1 MDKTLS
7 VTGDTTLKGTKVDG
21 KLTVTDEADLKN
33 TTVGGTLGVTGE
45 ATFKDKVTM
54 EKDLEVK
61 GELKTDKIAM
71 ENKKTDADGR
81 HNSSTAIT
89 ADYITHIGEVENSG
103 VITKSSFTHNEKGTI
118 NYAKDGDTADWKET
132 RSYVTASGVSNKMTD
147 SDKNKHTYSQTA
159 TESKE
164 QLVNGDKSKSNFE
177 KKTAEGNTISIT
189 EKDAAGNIVQ
199 SLTNKQTVKGEK
211 TSVTNEDSSS
221 IIKQEADQIRHNVTS
236 VDGKKSSTEV
246 KADGI
251 TNTSDGTITND
262 AQNIVNNASG
272 NITNK
277 ANTMDTNVTGKATES
292 YGELETNV
300 NGKATENFKGGLDTT
315 VTGAENHTVTGKQ
328 TNTVE
333 GGQENIISGGQINK
347 ITGDQTTTVTGDI
360 STKAKNITNEATEKL
375 TDKVGTNT
383 RVIDSTSITD
393 TAGDFTVTTDKANGT
408 TFAKT
413 GSTAYST
420 KAGAPTDTNI
430 AGNLITTGR
439 VDANELGVSD
449 KDGANTADF
458 SVEAGEGKGVKAS
471 AGNGTTT
478 GSLDVTAKEV
488 GSSVKDDASGKGST
502 FKQRIDAIMGN
513 VKTDAGES
521 EVTQKGDEI
530 TSKVGL
536 GEATNSRVT
545 QKKNLLE
552 AAVTDGTNYNISND
566 TANESAKELRGGTKV
581 NRQYDNLNGSQKTI
595 ADGANT
601 NLSIDTASASAK
613 ALTDGTKVNKQQD
626 NLDSSEKTITNGTY
640 KTSKVQT
647 ALDITNTASDGTI
660 TNDAKNIV
668 NNATG
673 DMTNTVGGKQT
684 NKIDGDQVN
693 TIGGSQTTTVTGD
706 ISNTAKNITNEANTK
721 LTDKV
726 GTNTRVLDS
735 EGITDTVPGADG
747 KGSTFKQ
754 RIDAIMGNVKT
765 DAGESEVTQKGDE
778 ITSVV
783 GKGEATNSR
792 VTQKKGSLEAMVTD
806 GTNINDSYDVA
817 NASAKVLSGGTKVN
831 KLQDNLDSSEKTI
844 TNGTYTTSKLQTALD
859 ITNTAKDGTITNDAK
874 DIVNNATGD
883 MTNTV
888 GGKLT
893 TTVTGQATENF
904 KGGLKTDIIG
914 EEIHTVT
921 GNQTNKVTGK
931 QTNTVEGG
939 QENIISGGQINNI
952 TGDQTTT
959 ISGTQTTTA
968 RDINRN
974 ASSGMID
981 TIDNAYGT
989 NTETKVAGKTTTDV
1003 SIKGTGEK
1011 GQYIRGA
1018 NESRDYLIK
1027 GTLKNSE
1034 TKTAEATSTKI
1045 TDGNG
1050 KTSSTIQ
1057 DVTQISGSVTDGT
1070 NTSVSNVKANS
1081 IDSAVTDGSSIS
1093 TINQKKNSITSQVTD
1108 GTTITKTEQDTKN
1121 ITNTAK
1127 DGTITNDAKDI
1138 VNNASGNMT
1147 NTVGGDLTTTVSGNE
1162 LHEVTGKQTNKING
1176 DQENTIGGNQTTT
1189 VTGDIS
1195 NKAENITNEANTK
1208 LTDKVGE
1215 NTRVLDGEGITDTV
1229 GGSTFKQRIDKI
1241 MMESKDVS
1249 IKAEE
1254 TLTNEAKVI
1263 TNKASEVI
1271 NNEAVNINN
1280 TATGIITSKASE
1292 IKNQADKLISNKVGE
1307 NTWENME
1314 NGKITT
1320 SIKDGA
1326 KQNLT
1331 QSDAVGTTQS
1341 TVDGGKSTVTI
1352 QNADG
1357 LADAVTDGTN
1367 TSVQNQTAS
1376 AIAAAV
1382 KDGAGN
1388 ENASV
1393 ANATTSVNTIKSGS
1407 KANTVISTADGTSFI
1422 NSEAAAPVGDGTEVK
1437 TTIKG
1442 NTITTGKVTMDYA
1455 EVMKDLGVRGNAN
1468 ITGKTTTGSLEV
1480 TGTSTLKGDVTMES
1494 NATVK
1499 KDLTVEGNTNL
1510 KNTKVDGTLDVTQK
1524 ATFSD
1529 SVSIAKDLS
1538 VGGDVTA
1545 KSYKVGDK
1553 TYISAAGINANDQKI
1568 TNVADGSISEGS
1580 KDAVNGGQLY
1590 TVKNDLEGKVNKV
1603 GANAAAMANLHP
1615 MEFDPDSKWNIAAAI
1630 GNYGS
1635 ETAAALGAF
1644 YRPNDDVMVNLS
1656 TAFGTGENMVGGGV
1670 SVRLGKGGN
1679 KLSREENNALK
1690 DQVNDLTARMDALLS
1705 VLNPNM
1711 SKDFPDVPENH
1722 WAYEAVSRLAGNDI
1736 VQGYP
1741 DGEFHGERTMTR
1753 YEMAEIIYNA
1763 LSRGAE
1769 AEKELVEEF
1778 KPELQAM
1785 AASEKA
1791 TAERAEG

>member
-1 MDKTLS
+1 MFFAKGEIIMNNIYKVIWSKAKNCYVVASEIARSHTKSASGSEKIGGVTRRSLLASLMALSLLCGGLGVASAADVVHVDENATGAAEVYTKTGVDTLLDKKADKTAVEEIKNTVGGVDSGLVKKTADNANGIEVNRTNINTLKDTVGDDTKGLTKKINDNTAAIAMKADTAAVTTLEGRVGDVEGKVTTLEGKVGDASSGLVKDVADLKTQGNDLNTAIGNKADQSDLDAAKAKITTNETNITALQTKTTGLSADGKSLNSMNRVETDALKVTGEISNGAGVTITLAKIDESMKQTETNKGDIANLKSKTDTQQTWIGKLNERTTQISYDPAKGTTVNGVDFMAAEVDAHGKGLTGVTTLNTTGAATIGGALKADSLIVENASNLKGDVTMDNKLS
-7 VTGDTTLKGTKVDG
+7 VTGDTTLGALNVTGESSLKDTQVNGTLTTTGKATFKEAVEMDKG
-21 KLTVTDEADLKN
+21 LTVTSGDTTLQNTDVKGALNVTGESNLKN

-89 ADYITHIGEVENSG
+89 ADYITHIGEVENNG

-189 EKDAAGNIVQ
+189 EKDAAGNPK
-199 SLTNKQTVKGEK
+199 SYLTNTQTVDGEK
-211 TSVTNEDSSS
+211 TSVTNKDSSS
-221 IIKQEADQIRHNVTS
+221 TINQGADQIRYNVTS
-236 VDGKKSSTEV
+236 KDENKTSSSIEV

-251 TNTSDGTITND
+251 TNTSKDGTITND
-262 AQNIVNNASG
+262 ANHIEN
-272 NITNK
+272 T
-277 ANTMDTNVTGKATES
+277 ANTMNTTVTGQATES
-292 YGELETNV
+292 YG
-300 NGKATENFKGGLDTT
+300 KLDTT
-315 VTGAENHTVTGKQ
+315 VNGEEKHTVNGKQ
-328 TNTVE
+328 TNTVKE
-333 GGQENIISGGQINK
+333 GQINNITGGQTNTITGGQINN
-347 ITGDQTTTVTGDI
+347 ITGDQTTTITGNKNETVTENVKEDYKKDLTTTVGGNETHEVKGTKTETVEGKVTENYKAGQATNVTGDQDI
-360 STKAKNITNEATEKL
+360 TVSGTQTTKATDIKRNASSGMIDTIDNDYGTNTETKVAGETKTEVSIKGTGEKGEYIRGATESRDYIINGTLENKETKTAEATTSKVTDGTLKNTEMKTAKETSSEVTDGNGKTSATIQDVTQISGSVTDGTNTSVSNVKANSIDSIVTGEGMSSVINQKKGSIQSTVVDGTSSTVILQDKDNVTIASSNGMVGIVGKDIVNNAQNTITNTAGTKI

-383 RVIDSTSITD
+383 RVTTSTSITDSVGATTNRKIEDGKITD
-393 TAGDFTVTTDKANGT
+393 TAGDFTVTTEKTKGT

-413 GSTAYST
+413 GSTTAFST
-420 KAGAPTDTNI
+420 EAGAPTDTNI

-449 KDGANTADF
+449 KDGANSADL

-478 GSLDVTAKEV
+478 GSLDVKADEV
-488 GSSVKDDASGKGST
+488 SSSVKDASGK
-502 FKQRIDAIMGN
+502 
-513 VKTDAGES
+513 
-521 EVTQKGDEI
+521 
-530 TSKVGL
+530 
-536 GEATNSRVT
+536 
-545 QKKNLLE
+545 
-552 AAVTDGTNYNISND
+552 
-566 TANESAKELRGGTKV
+566 
-581 NRQYDNLNGSQKTI
+581 
-595 ADGANT
+595 
-601 NLSIDTASASAK
+601 
-613 ALTDGTKVNKQQD
+613 
-626 NLDSSEKTITNGTY
+626 
-640 KTSKVQT
+640 
-647 ALDITNTASDGTI
+647 
-660 TNDAKNIV
+660 
-668 NNATG
+668 
-673 DMTNTVGGKQT
+673 
-684 NKIDGDQVN
+684 
-693 TIGGSQTTTVTGD
+693 
-706 ISNTAKNITNEANTK
+706 
-721 LTDKV
+721 
-726 GTNTRVLDS
+726 
-735 EGITDTVPGADG
+735 
-747 KGSTFKQ
+747 
-754 RIDAIMGNVKT
+754 
-765 DAGESEVTQKGDE
+765 
-778 ITSVV
+778 
-783 GKGEATNSR
+783 
-792 VTQKKGSLEAMVTD
+792 
-806 GTNINDSYDVA
+806 
-817 NASAKVLSGGTKVN
+817 
-831 KLQDNLDSSEKTI
+831 
-844 TNGTYTTSKLQTALD
+844 
-859 ITNTAKDGTITNDAK
+859 
-874 DIVNNATGD
+874 
-883 MTNTV
+883 
-888 GGKLT
+888 
-893 TTVTGQATENF
+893 
-904 KGGLKTDIIG
+904 
-914 EEIHTVT
+914 
-921 GNQTNKVTGK
+921 
-931 QTNTVEGG
+931 
-939 QENIISGGQINNI
+939 
-952 TGDQTTT
+952 
-959 ISGTQTTTA
+959 
-968 RDINRN
+968 
-974 ASSGMID
+974 
-981 TIDNAYGT
+981 
-989 NTETKVAGKTTTDV
+989 
-1003 SIKGTGEK
+1003 
-1011 GQYIRGA
+1011 
-1018 NESRDYLIK
+1018 
-1027 GTLKNSE
+1027 
-1034 TKTAEATSTKI
+1034 
-1045 TDGNG
+1045 
-1050 KTSSTIQ
+1050 
-1057 DVTQISGSVTDGT
+1057 
-1070 NTSVSNVKANS
+1070 
-1081 IDSAVTDGSSIS
+1081 
-1093 TINQKKNSITSQVTD
+1093 
-1108 GTTITKTEQDTKN
+1108 
-1121 ITNTAK
+1121 
-1127 DGTITNDAKDI
+1127 
-1138 VNNASGNMT
+1138 
-1147 NTVGGDLTTTVSGNE
+1147 
-1162 LHEVTGKQTNKING
+1162 
-1176 DQENTIGGNQTTT
+1176 
-1189 VTGDIS
+1189 
-1195 NKAENITNEANTK
+1195 
-1208 LTDKVGE
+1208 
-1215 NTRVLDGEGITDTV
+1215 
-1229 GGSTFKQRIDKI
+1229 GSTFKQRIDKI

-1331 QSDAVGTTQS
+1331 QSNAAGTTQS
-1341 TVDGGKSTVTI
+1341 TVDVGKSTVTI

-1357 LADAVTDGTN
+1357 LVDVVTDGTN

-1376 AIAAAV
+1376 QIAADV

-1393 ANATTSVNTIKSGS
+1393 ANATISANTIKSGS

-1422 NSEAAAPVGDGTEVK
+1422 NSEAAAPVTGASGAGTAVN

-1494 NATVK
+1494 NATVNGNFS
-1499 KDLTVEGNTNL
+1499 VGGNTNL
-1510 KNTKVDGTLDVTQK
+1510 KNTEVDGTLNVTQK
-1524 ATFSD
+1524 ATFGD

-1545 KSYKVGDK
+1545 NSYKVGDK
-1553 TYISAAGINANDQKI
+1553 TYIDANGIHANDQKI

-1590 TVKNDLEGKVNKV
+1590 GVKRDLEHQVDKV
-1603 GANAAAMANLHP
+1603 GANAAAMANLRP
-1615 MEFDPDSKWNIAAAI
+1615 MEFDPSSKWNIAAAI

-1769 AEKELVEEF
+1769 AERELVEEF

-1791 TAERAEG
+1791 TAEKAEG

>member
-1 MDKTLS
+1 MTRRSLLASLMALSLLCGGLGVASAADGTVNVDESTPGTAVVYTKEGTESYVQGELSHYAKASDTFTKSQTFTQDQVRKLINDLKTGDVATNRADITALQSELGNKADKSTVEAALDGKANKADVYSRTEVDTAVANAVTTAGTNVDNKLTDYYNKAAVDGKIAAEATARDTAINTAITLEKDARRTAIETAINGEVGARNQAIHTAITQEVTARDLAVTNAKTELQGKITEEETARKAADVELTGKITAEETARTNADNALDNRLTTAEGKIGANETAIGDLKAKDTVLEGKITTLDGKVTTDIADLKAKDIDLEGKIQTNANNIQTNKNDITTIKQRTAGIDRIDATNETTIEGNVTVDNLGNVTAEGKLKGAGLEAGAVNAGSLQVDNASHLKGEVTMDKTLS
-7 VTGDTTLKGTKVDG
+7 VTGDTKLGALNVTGESSLKDTQVNGTLTTTGKATFKEAVEMDKG
-21 KLTVTDEADLKN
+21 LTVTSGDTTLQNTDVKGALNVTGESSLKN

-45 ATFKDKVTM
+45 TTLNDKLTVKGEATFKDKVTM
-54 EKDLEVK
+54 DKDLEVK

-189 EKDAAGNIVQ
+189 EKDAAGNVVQ

-236 VDGKKSSTEV
+236 ADGKKSSIEV
-246 KADGI
+246 KAEGI
-251 TNTSDGTITND
+251 TNTSKDGTITNTAKNVTNEGTESVTNKVGANEVKVSTNGVDITAEAGKKITESVGTASRVVENDKITDKAADSTVTTENGKGTTFGKEGSTGTTNIYGDSIRTGTINAEDTTTAKLTAGAAAGAEGGRLTVDANDGVKGSYKSGKYTSKSYILANTLKSGVDNGKDPTDTDFVGSRTDHYMDGDKAKLGETVKDAAGSNVTNKTSTGTATTITDGNGKTSATIQDVKNLAGSVTNGTETGVSGIHANDDGSVSIDSAVAGGSSISTINQKKDSITSQVTDGITITKTEQGAKDITNTATAGTITND
-262 AQNIVNNASG
+262 AKDIVNKAQNT
-272 NITNK
+272 ITNT
-277 ANTMDTNVTGKATES
+277 AG
-292 YGELETNV
+292 
-300 NGKATENFKGGLDTT
+300 
-315 VTGAENHTVTGKQ
+315 
-328 TNTVE
+328 
-333 GGQENIISGGQINK
+333 
-347 ITGDQTTTVTGDI
+347 
-360 STKAKNITNEATEKL
+360 
-375 TDKVGTNT
+375 
-383 RVIDSTSITD
+383 TSITNQVKD
-393 TAGDFTVTTDKANGT
+393 SKVTTDVDGT
-408 TFAKT
+408 TFENKT
-413 GSTAYST
+413 AAVSDGGATTT
-420 KAGAPTDTNI
+420 KIN
-430 AGNLITTGR
+430 GNQITTGR

-458 SVEAGEGKGVKAS
+458 SVEAGEGKGVNGS

-478 GSLDVTAKEV
+478 GSLDVTAEEV
-488 GSSVKDDASGKGST
+488 SSSVKDASGK
-502 FKQRIDAIMGN
+502 
-513 VKTDAGES
+513 
-521 EVTQKGDEI
+521 
-530 TSKVGL
+530 
-536 GEATNSRVT
+536 
-545 QKKNLLE
+545 
-552 AAVTDGTNYNISND
+552 
-566 TANESAKELRGGTKV
+566 
-581 NRQYDNLNGSQKTI
+581 
-595 ADGANT
+595 
-601 NLSIDTASASAK
+601 
-613 ALTDGTKVNKQQD
+613 
-626 NLDSSEKTITNGTY
+626 
-640 KTSKVQT
+640 
-647 ALDITNTASDGTI
+647 
-660 TNDAKNIV
+660 
-668 NNATG
+668 
-673 DMTNTVGGKQT
+673 
-684 NKIDGDQVN
+684 
-693 TIGGSQTTTVTGD
+693 
-706 ISNTAKNITNEANTK
+706 
-721 LTDKV
+721 
-726 GTNTRVLDS
+726 
-735 EGITDTVPGADG
+735 
-747 KGSTFKQ
+747 
-754 RIDAIMGNVKT
+754 
-765 DAGESEVTQKGDE
+765 
-778 ITSVV
+778 
-783 GKGEATNSR
+783 
-792 VTQKKGSLEAMVTD
+792 
-806 GTNINDSYDVA
+806 
-817 NASAKVLSGGTKVN
+817 
-831 KLQDNLDSSEKTI
+831 
-844 TNGTYTTSKLQTALD
+844 
-859 ITNTAKDGTITNDAK
+859 
-874 DIVNNATGD
+874 
-883 MTNTV
+883 
-888 GGKLT
+888 
-893 TTVTGQATENF
+893 
-904 KGGLKTDIIG
+904 
-914 EEIHTVT
+914 
-921 GNQTNKVTGK
+921 
-931 QTNTVEGG
+931 
-939 QENIISGGQINNI
+939 
-952 TGDQTTT
+952 
-959 ISGTQTTTA
+959 
-968 RDINRN
+968 
-974 ASSGMID
+974 
-981 TIDNAYGT
+981 
-989 NTETKVAGKTTTDV
+989 
-1003 SIKGTGEK
+1003 
-1011 GQYIRGA
+1011 
-1018 NESRDYLIK
+1018 
-1027 GTLKNSE
+1027 
-1034 TKTAEATSTKI
+1034 
-1045 TDGNG
+1045 
-1050 KTSSTIQ
+1050 
-1057 DVTQISGSVTDGT
+1057 
-1070 NTSVSNVKANS
+1070 
-1081 IDSAVTDGSSIS
+1081 
-1093 TINQKKNSITSQVTD
+1093 
-1108 GTTITKTEQDTKN
+1108 
-1121 ITNTAK
+1121 
-1127 DGTITNDAKDI
+1127 
-1138 VNNASGNMT
+1138 
-1147 NTVGGDLTTTVSGNE
+1147 
-1162 LHEVTGKQTNKING
+1162 
-1176 DQENTIGGNQTTT
+1176 
-1189 VTGDIS
+1189 
-1195 NKAENITNEANTK
+1195 
-1208 LTDKVGE
+1208 
-1215 NTRVLDGEGITDTV
+1215 
-1229 GGSTFKQRIDKI
+1229 GSTFKQRIDKI

-1331 QSDAVGTTQS
+1331 QSNAAGTTQS
-1341 TVDGGKSTVTI
+1341 TVDVGKSTVTI

-1357 LADAVTDGTN
+1357 LVDVVTDGTN

-1376 AIAAAV
+1376 QIAADV

-1393 ANATTSVNTIKSGS
+1393 ANATTSANTIKSGS

-1422 NSEAAAPVGDGTEVK
+1422 NSEAAAPVTGASGAGTAVN

-1494 NATVK
+1494 NATVNGNFS
-1499 KDLTVEGNTNL
+1499 VGGNTNL
-1510 KNTKVDGTLDVTQK
+1510 KNTEVDGTLNVTQK
-1524 ATFSD
+1524 ATFGD

-1545 KSYKVGDK
+1545 NSYKVGDK
-1553 TYISAAGINANDQKI
+1553 TYIDANGINANDQKI

-1590 TVKNDLEGKVNKV
+1590 GVKRDLEHQVDKV
-1603 GANAAAMANLHP
+1603 GANAAAMANLRP
-1615 MEFDPDSKWNIAAAI
+1615 MEFDPSSKWNIAAAI

-1791 TAERAEG
+1791 TAEKAEG